1 MRLRLGTRG
10 STLAIAQSGTV
21 AEGLRKIGHD
31 VEMIAVK
38 TTGDRLSE
46 QQAPIEGKGIFTKE
60 LDEALLA
67 RRIDIAVHSL
77 KDLPTELPPGIDL
90 IAVPPREDAR
100 DALLTQAGWRLAE
113 LPAGA
118 RVGTGSLR
126 RRAQL
131 LAMRP
136 DLVVV
141 DARGNIDTRIRHLR
155 EAKWDAIVLARAGMR
170 RLGRENEIAEVFPSD
185 EMIPAVGQGALAITG
200 RREDSLIRGNVAPL
214 EERVARLAVLC
225 ERRLLRDL
233 EGGCRVPIA
242 GHARVVGT
250 QITAVAAVF
259 SLDGTRLIRDEETGP
274 AERPEEVGARLAARL
289 LAAGAAELLREART
303 MA

>member
-10 STLAIAQSGTV
+10 SALAVAQSGTV
-21 AEGLRKIGHD
+21 AEGLRRIGHD
-31 VEMIAVK
+31 VEMITVK
-38 TTGDRLSE
+38 TTGDHLSE

-67 RRIDIAVHSL
+67 RRIDLAVHSL

-100 DALLTQAGWRLAE
+100 DALVTQAGWRLAE

-141 DARGNIDTRIRHLR
+141 DARGNIDTRVRYLR
-155 EAKWDAIVLARAGMR
+155 EGKWDAIVLARAGMR
-170 RLGRENEIAEVFPSD
+170 RLGRDNEIAEVFPSD
-185 EMIPAVGQGALAITG
+185 EMIPAVGQGALAVTG
-200 RREDSLIRGNVAPL
+200 RREDALIRGNVAPL

-225 ERRLLRDL
+225 ERKLLKDL

-274 AERPEEVGARLAARL
+274 ADRPEEVGAKLAARL

-303 MA
+303 MV